1 MNMKEETQTG
11 LGGAAELTS
20 VTFSVYL
27 EGDLVLFSSPDLQ
40 TRVVSSQLPEPLPVH
55 GKESSCHHRRPEEE
69 EEPDKNEN
77 ELHQRSPRGQRSEVT
92 EPGSLEGSTGVLLL
106 QLCRDRN
113 PLVVHL
119 PVEGSSHG
127 VAGLSLVTKVVVVD
141 DVDHRTHDGLP
152 VLRYTVWG
160 TDGRT

>member
-40 TRVVSSQLPEPLPVH
+40 TRVVSSQLPEPLSVH
-55 GKESSCHHRRPEEE
+55 GEESSCHHRRPEEE

-77 ELHQRSPRGQRSEVT
+77 ELHQRSPRGQRSQSQAHWK
-92 EPGSLEGSTGVLLL
+92 GRL
-106 QLCRDRN
+106 
-113 PLVVHL
+113 
-119 PVEGSSHG
+119 GSSCCSS
-127 VAGLSLVTKVVVVD
+127 AGIGILL
-141 DVDHRTHDGLP
+141 
-152 VLRYTVWG
+152 
-160 TDGRT
+160 